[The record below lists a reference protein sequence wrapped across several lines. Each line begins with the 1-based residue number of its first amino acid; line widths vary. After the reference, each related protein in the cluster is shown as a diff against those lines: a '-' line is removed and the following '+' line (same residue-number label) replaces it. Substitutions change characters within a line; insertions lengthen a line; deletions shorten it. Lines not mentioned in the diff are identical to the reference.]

1 MKLYK
6 SKRHKCLSDYLN
18 DVRAD
23 RLDEWQ
29 MDEVISY
36 VKNLEDGFNEVL
48 YYFLCIE
55 NDVYISDEEI
65 KEIRDKYSKQD

>member
-6 SKRHKCLSDYLN
+6 SKRHNSLSEYLN

-48 YYFLCIE
+48 HYFLCIS
-55 NDVYISDEEI
+55 NGVYISDEEI